1 MTDLP
6 SEPGAVDGKV
16 LSIWKDERNTV
27 SILSK
32 TQENLQEAFAGES
45 QANRMYLAFAKKA
58 DEDGFPQVAKLFRAA
73 ADSETVHALAH
84 FKVMGNVKSTAE
96 NLKASVHG
104 ENYEHTS
111 MYPGF
116 VEQAKAEGNKEAMLS
131 FNYAMQVE
139 VLHEELY
146 SQALE
151 AVSGGSD
158 LPAEDLHVCQ
168 HCGYVAQGEAPK
180 RCPVCGRPHEIFQ
193 KV

>member
-1 MTDLP
+1 M
-6 SEPGAVDGKV
+6 S
-16 LSIWKDERNTV
+16 NT
-27 SILSK
+27 
-32 TQENLQEAFAGES
+32 QDNLQEAFAGES
-45 QANRMYLAFAKKA
+45 QANRTYLAFARKA
-58 DEDGFPQVAKLFRAA
+58 EEDGFPQVAKLFRAA

-84 FKVMGNVKSTAE
+84 FKVMDKVKSTAE

-111 MYPGF
+111 MYPAF
-116 VEQAKAEGNKEAMLS
+116 VEQAKEEGQKEAMMS

-151 AVSGGSD
+151 AVSGGKD
-158 LPAEDLHVCQ
+158 LPSQDLNVCQ
-168 HCGYVAQGEAPK
+168 YCGYVAEGEAPK
-180 RCPVCGRPHEIFQ
+180 RCPVCGRPHEMFK

>member
-1 MTDLP
+1 M
-6 SEPGAVDGKV
+6 G
-16 LSIWKDERNTV
+16 
-27 SILSK
+27 K

-45 QANRMYLAFAKKA
+45 QANRTYLAFAKKA

-84 FKVMGNVKSTAE
+84 LKVLGKVKSTAD
-96 NLKASVHG
+96 NLKHSVHG

-116 VEQAKAEGNKEAMLS
+116 VEQAKAEGNKEAQMS
-131 FNYAMQVE
+131 FYYAMQVE

-146 SQALE
+146 SKALE
-151 AVSGGSD
+151 AVSAGSD
-158 LPAEDLHVCQ
+158 LSGEEMHVCQ
-168 HCGYVAQGEAPK
+168 FCGYVAEGDVPK
-180 RCPVCGRPHEIFQ
+180 RCPVCGRPAEMFK

>member
-1 MTDLP
+1 M
-6 SEPGAVDGKV
+6 G
-16 LSIWKDERNTV
+16 N
-27 SILSK
+27 

-45 QANRMYLAFAKKA
+45 QANRTYLAFAKKA

-84 FKVMGNVKSTAE
+84 FKVMGNVKSTVD
-96 NLKASVHG
+96 NLKASAHG

-116 VEQAKAEGNKEAMLS
+116 IEQAKAEANKEAQSS
-131 FNYAMQVE
+131 FYYAMQVE

-146 SQALE
+146 NKALK

-158 LPAEDLHVCQ
+158 LPGKDMHVCQ
-168 HCGYVAQGEAPK
+168 FCGYVAEGEAPK
-180 RCPVCGRPHEIFQ
+180 RCPVCGRPAEMFK